1 MEENE
6 EENEMEENELV
17 IRVSRLNKD
26 GVLDGFPYLEDQY
39 ANGYIDEEVDET
51 VVWLVVNLGNHQDT
65 TTAQE
70 QFLNTKDEVFEY
82 NIHWS

>member
-39 ANGYIDEEVDET
+39 ADGCIDEGIDEYAR
-51 VVWLVVNLGNHQDT
+51 LVVNLGNHQDT

-70 QFLNTKDEVFEY
+70 QFLNTKSAVLEY